1 MEPATPVLLR
11 VSLQGPTG
19 RHDLVVDPA
28 TPAGDLV
35 VPVVTAVLGDTGGE
49 TPAVLTR
56 SGLVLDPDL
65 PVADQGVRDGDLLVV
80 APTRTRGRSGRRGR
94 RGAPGPVVDVDR
106 GWVPTLAALVV
117 AALALLALA
126 TADPDGRGTW
136 CLALVLVCAAA
147 VLLAG
152 PGERGEVM
160 RVGGV
165 LVGAAALALQQWQP
179 EPGADLLALT
189 AGMLTCGV
197 LAGLARSGG
206 HGRDEPLVVLVA
218 LGVVGAVVFGTVLLR
233 GGEVAVGWA
242 VLAAGVLPLL
252 RLLPSA
258 VVVVPDDA
266 LLELDRLSVTAWSA
280 REEGRRPPRSRVLA
294 GDVLATLRRGTRLHS
309 SSAVAAASV
318 AAASAL
324 ALLLGPTPG
333 GLAVPG
339 AFALVVLLAAGQAL
353 LSRTLRHRT
362 AKLALLASA
371 GVCAATAVA
380 LAVRGLG
387 AGGGVALALVLA
399 AGGAAAVLVATA
411 FGRGWRSVR
420 WARFGDGLEG
430 LCVAL
435 ALPAALLAAGGWEW
449 FRQLTS

>member
-1 MEPATPVLLR
+1 MEPAAPVLLR

-19 RHDLVVDPA
+19 RHDLVVDAA

-49 TPAVLTR
+49 SPAVLTR

-80 APTRTRGRSGRRGR
+80 APTRTRGRSGRR
-94 RGAPGPVVDVDR
+94 RGSPAPVAEVTG
-106 GWVPTLAALVV
+106 GWVPVLGAFVV

-126 TADPDGRGTW
+126 AADPVGRGTW

-152 PGERGEVM
+152 PGERGEVV

-165 LVGAAALALQQWQP
+165 LVGAVALALQQWQP
-179 EPGADLLALT
+179 QPGGDLLALT
-189 AGMLTCGV
+189 AGMIACGV

-206 HGRDEPLVVLVA
+206 HGRDEPLLVLVA
-218 LGVVGAVVFGTVLLR
+218 LGAGGAVVFGTVLLR
-233 GGEVAVGWA
+233 GGDVAVGWA

-280 REEGRRPPRSRVLA
+280 RGHGPGRTLARVLA
-294 GDVLATLRRGTRLHS
+294 GDVLTTLRRGTRLHS
-309 SSAVAAASV
+309 SAAVVAASV
-318 AAASAL
+318 AAAAAL
-324 ALLLGPTPG
+324 ALLLGPAPV
-333 GLAVPG
+333 GLAGPG
-339 AFALVVLLAAGQAL
+339 AVALVTLLAGGQAL
-353 LSRTLRHRT
+353 LARTLRHRT
-362 AKLALLASA
+362 AKVALLASA
-371 GVCAATAVA
+371 GACAATAVA
-380 LAVRGLG
+380 LAVRVLGLG
-387 AGGGVALALVLA
+387 TGSGVALAVGLA
-399 AGGAAAVLVATA
+399 AAGTAAVLVAHA

-420 WARFGDGLEG
+420 WARFGDALEG

-435 ALPAALLAAGGWEW
+435 SLPAALLAAGGWEW
-449 FRQLTS
+449 FRQLAA